1 LSDTSHITAHDTGPT
16 RRDMLHVATGAL
28 AVGGGAMVAWP
39 LVHQMNPAADTLA
52 MASIEFDLATVPEGS
67 QVKVM
72 WRGSPVFIRHR
83 TAAEIEQANKDD
95 AVTLRDPE
103 ANASRTLQ
111 ADGSAG
117 KAQYLIM
124 EASCTHAGCIPV
136 GVGENGYLGAF
147 GGWFC
152 PCHGSHYDTAGRIR
166 QGPAPKNLVVPKYA
180 YLSDTVVKIGV

>member
-1 LSDTSHITAHDTGPT
+1 
-16 RRDMLHVATGAL
+16 
-28 AVGGGAMVAWP
+28 
-39 LVHQMNPAADTLA
+39 
-52 MASIEFDLATVPEGS
+52 
-67 QVKVM
+67 M

-95 AVTLRDPE
+95 TATLRDPE
-103 ANASRTLQ
+103 ANANRTKQ
-111 ADGSAG
+111 ADGSDG

-166 QGPAPKNLVVPKYA
+166 QGPAPLNLIVPKYV